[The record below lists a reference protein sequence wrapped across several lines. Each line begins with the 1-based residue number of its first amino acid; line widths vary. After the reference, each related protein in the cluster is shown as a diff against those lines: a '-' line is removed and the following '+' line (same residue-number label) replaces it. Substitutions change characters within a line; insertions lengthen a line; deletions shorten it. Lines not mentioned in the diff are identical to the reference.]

1 MSDRQESNELPPH
14 SRTLAVEVEDFS
26 YQTVQQQNG
35 RASVIRFELRNPEV
49 NSGDVLVVL
58 SGSDILFHGLIMRVD
73 QGWATSGDRNSLLL
87 PGTVH

>member
-1 MSDRQESNELPPH
+1 MSDQQERNEVPPH
-14 SRTLAVEVEDFS
+14 SQTLAVEVEGFS
-26 YQTVQQQNG
+26 YQTVKQQNG
-35 RASVIRFELRNPEV
+35 RASVIRFELKNPEV
-49 NSGDVLVVL
+49 TPGDVLVVL

>member
-1 MSDRQESNELPPH
+1 MSDRQERNEIPPH
-14 SRTLAVEVEDFS
+14 SKTLAVEVEGFS

-35 RASVIRFELRNPEV
+35 RASVIRFELKNPEV
-49 NSGDVLVVL
+49 EPGDVLVVL
-58 SGSDILFHGLIMRVD
+58 SGSDILFHGLIMKID

>member
-1 MSDRQESNELPPH
+1 MSDRQERNEVPPH
-14 SRTLAVEVEDFS
+14 SKTLAVEVENFS

-35 RASVIRFELRNPEV
+35 RASVIRFELRNSEV
-49 NSGDVLVVL
+49 KPGDALVVL
-58 SGSDILFHGLIMRVD
+58 SGSDILFHGLILKVD

>member
-1 MSDRQESNELPPH
+1 MSDRQENNELPPH

-49 NSGDVLVVL
+49 KPGDVLVVL
-58 SGSDILFHGLIMRVD
+58 SGSDILFHGLIMNVD
-73 QGWATSGDRNSLLL
+73 QGWATCGDRNSLLP

>member
-49 NSGDVLVVL
+49 KPGDVLVVL

-73 QGWATSGDRNSLLL
+73 QGWATCSDRNSLLV

>member
-1 MSDRQESNELPPH
+1 MTDRQERNEVPPH
-14 SRTLAVEVEDFS
+14 SKTLAVEVEAFS
-26 YQTVQQQNG
+26 YQTVKQQNG
-35 RASVIRFELRNPEV
+35 RASVIRFELKNPEV
-49 NSGDVLVVL
+49 TPGDVLVVL

>member
-1 MSDRQESNELPPH
+1 MSDRQERNEVPPH
-14 SRTLAVEVEDFS
+14 SKTLAVEVENFS

-49 NSGDVLVVL
+49 EVGDALVVL
-58 SGSDILFHGLIMRVD
+58 SGSDILFHGLIQRVD
-73 QGWATSGDRNSLLL
+73 LGWATSGDRNSLLL

>member
-1 MSDRQESNELPPH
+1 VTDRQERSEVPPH

-35 RASVIRFELRNPEV
+35 RASVIRFELKNPEV
-49 NSGDVLVVL
+49 NPGDVLVVL
-58 SGSDILFHGLIMRVD
+58 SGSDILFHGLIMRVE

>member
-1 MSDRQESNELPPH
+1 MSDRQERNEVPPH
-14 SRTLAVEVEDFS
+14 SKTLAVEVEKFS

-49 NSGDVLVVL
+49 EPGDALVVL
-58 SGSDILFHGLIMRVD
+58 SGSDILFHGLIQKVD
-73 QGWATSGDRNSLLL
+73 RGWATSGDRNSLLL

>member
-1 MSDRQESNELPPH
+1 MTDRQERSEVPPH

-35 RASVIRFELRNPEV
+35 RASVIRFELKNPEV
-49 NSGDVLVVL
+49 NPGDVLVVL
-58 SGSDILFHGLIMRVD
+58 SGSDILFHGLIMRVV

>member
-1 MSDRQESNELPPH
+1 MSDRQDRNEVPPH
-14 SRTLAVEVEDFS
+14 SKTLAVEVEDFS
-26 YQTVQQQNG
+26 YQTVKQQNG
-35 RASVIRFELRNPEV
+35 RASVIRFELKNPEV
-49 NSGDVLVVL
+49 APGDVLVVL